1 MKSLIQ
7 HSPLILI
14 GILTTIVIGLLF
26 LSLPIILL
34 WMKVD
39 TYIGSNAIEDGID
52 ESETVRNSAIN
63 ASFVQD

>member
-1 MKSLIQ
+1 MKTIIQ
-7 HSPLILI
+7 NSPLILI

-26 LSLPIILL
+26 LVLPIILL

-39 TYIGSNAIEDGID
+39 TFIGSNAIADGIN

-63 ASFVQD
+63 ASFLQD